1 MAKRNREKLMEKSFY
16 DLLCDLN
23 SNIRKPSA
31 GVCVCIYNG
40 FGHDMQER
48 RDRCMKY
55 AGSCGKCI
63 ADYLNEYPF

>member
-1 MAKRNREKLMEKSFY
+1 MAKRNREKLMEQSMFDFLKS
-16 DLLCDLN
+16 LN
-23 SNIRKPSA
+23 QNIMKPSA
-31 GVCVCIYNG
+31 GVDVCIYNG

-55 AGSCGKCI
+55 AGVCDKCI